1 LVPTEMLNAI
11 IELRETYGML
21 RQECKV
27 VPMSRDVMTIPRL
40 KSGATATYTDEATA
54 LTASDAN
61 FNNVTLT
68 AKKLGVIT
76 RLSTE
81 LAEDAIIDLADWI
94 ATDFAQAFA
103 KKEDQTLIDGDGSTT
118 YGGMTGLR
126 TKIVDGNHT
135 VGAQDATATHDSL
148 NEITQ
153 GDLELVMG
161 VLPDYAVDG
170 AKFYC
175 SQTAYVAAFQAIMSG
190 VGGVTMSEITGKL
203 TPTYLGVPIVRNPAM
218 PSSLTAAAYN
228 DEAMVLYGRMDF
240 AVACGE
246 RRGIE
251 VATSADRYFVEDQI
265 AVKATER
272 FCINVHDLGDT
283 STAGP
288 LVALIGQT

>member
-1 LVPTEMLNAI
+1 
-11 IELRETYGML
+11 
-21 RQECKV
+21 
-27 VPMSRDVMTIPRL
+27 
-40 KSGATATYTDEATA
+40 
-54 LTASDAN
+54 
-61 FNNVTLT
+61 
-68 AKKLGVIT
+68 
-76 RLSTE
+76 
-81 LAEDAIIDLADWI
+81 
-94 ATDFAQAFA
+94 
-103 KKEDQTLIDGDGSTT
+103 
-118 YGGMTGLR
+118 
-126 TKIVDGNHT
+126 
-135 VGAQDATATHDSL
+135 
-148 NEITQ
+148 
-153 GDLELVMG
+153 
-161 VLPDYAVDG
+161 
-170 AKFYC
+170 
-175 SQTAYVAAFQAIMSG
+175 
-190 VGGVTMSEITGKL
+190 MSEITGKL